1 MRQIPRGSVDP
12 KIKRKVVIVSPFAK
26 SIFIPKIHRPM
37 FTNLKNSILGRL
49 TERLPLSV
57 RLSLGAALYD
67 SFLLRLTK
75 RLADELRRLD
85 PERAARHVNFTL
97 RFQQEDG
104 GFAGREG
111 GSDLYYTSFAVR
123 TLALLDALDHSRCL
137 IIADYLKR
145 SAAARQEYSLID
157 LVSWLYSVMTVQLIG
172 NLELFAGDTERFA
185 DEVTASL
192 EAFRRPDGG
201 YAKTSEGGVG
211 STYHTFLAALCYEL
225 LGRSLPDQAG
235 IERFVFSRRRDDGGF
250 VEIGQM
256 RRSGAN
262 PTAASAA
269 LLKQFGSMDDQ
280 TKGGI
285 ETFLSQVRGDEGG
298 YRANTQIPFCDL
310 LSTFTVLVTANELGF
325 AKRIDAESCLR
336 YVNHLERSEGGFRGA
351 AWDEHADP
359 EYTFYGLGA
368 LALLQ
373 TPVT

>member
-1 MRQIPRGSVDP
+1 M
-12 KIKRKVVIVSPFAK
+12 
-26 SIFIPKIHRPM
+26 
-37 FTNLKNSILGRL
+37 NLRNSFLGRL

-57 RLSLGAALYD
+57 RLTLGAALHD

-75 RLADELRRLD
+75 RLAIELQRLD

-97 RFQQEDG
+97 RFQQADG

-123 TLALLDALDHSRCL
+123 TLALLDALDHSRCQN
-137 IIADYLKR
+137 IATYLKR
-145 SAAARQEYSLID
+145 AAAARQEYSLID

-172 NLELFAGDTERFA
+172 NLAPFEGDTERFA

-201 YAKTSEGGVG
+201 YAKTNEGGAG

-225 LGRSLPDQAG
+225 LGRSAPDEAG
-235 IERFVFSRRRDDGGF
+235 IKRFVLSRQRDDGGF

-256 RRSGAN
+256 KRSGAN
-262 PTAASAA
+262 PTAAAAA

-280 TKGGI
+280 TKARV
-285 ETFLSQVRGDEGG
+285 EAFLGQVRGDEGG

-310 LSTFTVLVTANELGF
+310 LSTFTVLVTAHELGF
-325 AKRIDAESCLR
+325 AKRIDAGSCLR
-336 YVNHLERSEGGFRGA
+336 YVNQLELGEGGFRGGS
-351 AWDEHADP
+351 WDDGTDP

-368 LALLQ
+368 IALLGSDHR
-373 TPVT
+373 